1 MNPEERARYLEGNTF
16 FSFQKRSKY
25 PDIEDFADLDYYDYE
40 EVAITTLQM
49 GDVILLDELYD
60 IPFWTPKKIT
70 NSKIIFA
77 PCAVKKII
85 DKSGG
90 QNPRYEKQ
98 YDITYKRE
106 PASFDA
112 VGRRIQWG
120 ESGKSTRR
128 LRTGGDGILRAI
140 KTMNKEKILRNGERQ
155 EIRVRKYTG
164 EDEDLRIADY
174 DTAGI
179 LVRDGVYTIIPDTR
193 WDADLQ
199 RKVIIPYEDDKADVR
214 YKADLSTFGGT
225 PEQFDFLLETVR
237 EKNHNWKFEIL
248 PNPPHFANFN
258 PYIYFKH
265 MGELP

>member
-40 EVAITTLQM
+40 EVAITSLQM

-60 IPFWTPKKIT
+60 IPFWTPRKIM
-70 NSKIIFA
+70 NSKIIFT
-77 PCAVKKII
+77 PCAVKKIV
-85 DKSGG
+85 DESWG
-90 QNPRYEKQ
+90 QHPRYSKM

-106 PASFDA
+106 PAIFGQIGA
-112 VGRRIQWG
+112 RIQWG

-128 LRTGGDGILRAI
+128 LRTGVNGSIKVN

-164 EDEDLRIADY
+164 TDDDLRIADL

-179 LVRDGVYTIIPDTR
+179 LVRDGVYTIIPDKR
-193 WDADLQ
+193 WDADLK
-199 RKVIIPYEDDKADVR
+199 RKVIIPYEDDKEDEQ
-214 YKADLSTFGGT
+214 YKINLSTFEGT
-225 PEQFDFLLETVR
+225 PEEFDSHLETIR
-237 EKNHNWKFEIL
+237 TYNHNWKFQIFE
-248 PNPPHFANFN
+248 HGQFT
-258 PYIYFKH
+258 PYINYPH
-265 MGELP
+265 MCEI